1 MLRNQHRAP
10 WFGRH
15 GIPLQFS
22 QAWQIVFFFKLKR
35 HQSHVDQNLFETKKY
50 QTLRLLNMLS
60 SLSRYFWVDVFPF
73 TLRWWYVMWIF
84 PGGYLFTY
92 TNKSFKLETCKLQ
105 NHYYHK
111 KQLFQPSTIIKL
123 PSIFYWNFQVPLAN
137 ITRAPVDLVNIP
149 VPWILWKMKCPCL
162 FIHFRHIIH
171 LNSRGSVGPEANV
184 VSRNFTQSAETYAAV
199 KLDHFAICWNICCS
213 LNYLRV

>member
-10 WFGRH
+10 WLGRH
-15 GIPLQFS
+15 GIPPQFS
-22 QAWQIVFFFKLKR
+22 QAWQIGFFSNSRDISRMWTRTCLK
-35 HQSHVDQNLFETKKY
+35 QKKY

-73 TLRWWYVMWIF
+73 TVRWWYVTWIF

-111 KQLFQPSTIIKL
+111 NNCFNHQPS
-123 PSIFYWNFQVPLAN
+123 SNYHQFFYWNFQVPLAN

-149 VPWILWKMKCPCL
+149 VPWILW
-162 FIHFRHIIH
+162 
-171 LNSRGSVGPEANV
+171 
-184 VSRNFTQSAETYAAV
+184 
-199 KLDHFAICWNICCS
+199 
-213 LNYLRV
+213 